1 MGVTVDVPE
10 QCAGMVR
17 MTYHGVKHHYSNCRL
32 MVERYGC
39 MLIFDGAMMD
49 TVSPVHS
56 HRSGMSTHLRDNL

>member
-1 MGVTVDVPE
+1 
-10 QCAGMVR
+10 

-49 TVSPVHS
+49 SVSPVHS